1 MQRQVR
7 RLTSSVVKGCSS
19 NQGTLQVM
27 VGVKAGDQED
37 RQRTAVGTGV
47 FVVVVVV
54 DVFVVAADDVVK
66 A

>member
-7 RLTSSVVKGCSS
+7 RLTSSVMKGCSS
-19 NQGTLQVM
+19 NQGTLRVM
-27 VGVKAGDQED
+27 VVFKAGDRDD
-37 RQRTAVGTGV
+37 RQKAAVGTGV

-54 DVFVVAADDVVK
+54 VFVVAADGVVK